1 MRPDVSLLHP
11 GTEMH
16 HIKSR
21 ALGQKA
27 TVSTQNPDLQ
37 VETQGH
43 FSVPLLPAY
52 KMGMEAVLIS
62 WSQDNFKHRTVT
74 VLCDAVIKYKLALLQ
89 SRFCFPLF

>member
-1 MRPDVSLLHP
+1 MNLLHP
-11 GTEMH
+11 GTKTH

-27 TVSTQNPDLQ
+27 TVSTQNPYLQ

-52 KMGMEAVLIS
+52 KMGMGTVLTS
-62 WSQDNFKHRTVT
+62 WSQGNFEHRTVI

-89 SRFCFPLF
+89 NRFCFPLI